1 MIGQWFRK
9 IKDAIRLSKA
19 FSAAGHRRYD
29 EALRILDSLG
39 YDGNRLYDTKLLR
52 GALYSLLGKH
62 DLAVA
67 ELLSAAQQIKRS
79 NRLSKAEA
87 NYLVAYA
94 VQYWE
99 ASAEQI
105 GLHSV
110 TKETAESLKVDNPI
124 EANKVP
130 RYLRQRFPL
139 TFPFV
144 GVDVIN

>member
-1 MIGQWFRK
+1 MIGRWVRK
-9 IKDAIRLSKA
+9 IEDAVRLSKA
-19 FSAAGHRRYD
+19 FNAAGHGRYD
-29 EALRILDSLG
+29 DALRTLDSLG
-39 YDGNRLYDTKLLR
+39 PDGNRLHDAKFLR

-99 ASAEQI
+99 TSAEQI
-105 GLHSV
+105 GLHAV
-110 TKETAESLKVDNPI
+110 TKETAESLWVDNPI
-124 EANKVP
+124 EGNRIP

-139 TFPFV
+139 TVPFV

>member
-1 MIGQWFRK
+1 MVGRWVKK
-9 IKDAIRLSKA
+9 IKDAVRLSKA
-19 FSAAGHRRYD
+19 FNAAGHGRYD
-29 EALRILDSLG
+29 DALRTLDSLG
-39 YDGNRLYDTKLLR
+39 HDGNRLYDAKLLR

-79 NRLSKAEA
+79 NRLSKAEE
-87 NYLVAYA
+87 NYLIAYA

-105 GLHSV
+105 GLHRV
-110 TKETAESLKVDNPI
+110 TKETIESLKVNNPI
-124 EANKVP
+124 EANRVP

-139 TFPFV
+139 TVPFV
-144 GVDVIN
+144 GIDVID